1 MWLNNLRFPGDGR
14 AMDILVEET
23 AIVDVR
29 TPSAGNDIA
38 GLRAGGTSGGLAFDG
53 ALVFPGLINS
63 HDHLDFN
70 LFPALA
76 NGVYSNYKDWGRDIH
91 SVNKAE
97 IDAVLQIPKPLRVLW
112 GVYKNLLNGFTTVVN
127 HGERLEIPQGLVT
140 VFQNCHCLHSVGF
153 ERNWR
158 WRLNRPLADRH
169 PFVLHTGEGT
179 DARAADEIDRLLK
192 WNLFGR
198 PLIGVHGVAMTEEQ
212 AAAFRA
218 LVWCPSSNYF
228 MLDQTAPVARL
239 KQRVP
244 ILFGTD
250 STLTAGWNSWKQ
262 IRQARSEGAMTD
274 TELLAALTTAPAAIW
289 RLTDRGE
296 LRPGY
301 RADLVIARPRRAAGK
316 DIPKPSTGSDA
327 HSPMDAFFGLDPEDL
342 LLVLHQG
349 RILLFDVS
357 IRDMLMEAGMGDLD
371 FDFMRC
377 GRKYV
382 VGDIAGL
389 MAEIRHYYPE
399 AEFPEMLTEQ

>member
-14 AMDILVEET
+14 AMDILVEGM

-29 TPSAGNDIA
+29 TSPAGDRGDD
-38 GLRAGGTSGGLAFDG
+38 GLFFDG

-70 LFPALA
+70 LFPPLA
-76 NGVYSNYKDWGRDIH
+76 NGVYTNYRDWGRDIH
-91 SVNKAE
+91 TVNKAA

-127 HGERLEIPQGLVT
+127 HGERLNVPQGLIT
-140 VFQNCHCLHSVGF
+140 VFQDCHCLHSVGF

-158 WRLNRPLADRH
+158 WRLNRPLADHH

-179 DARAADEIDRLLK
+179 DARARDEIDRLLR

-198 PLIGVHGVAMTEEQ
+198 TLIGVHGVAMTEEQ
-212 AAAFRA
+212 AAEFRA
-218 LVWCPSSNYF
+218 LVWCPGSNYF
-228 MLDQTAPVARL
+228 LLDRTAPVARL

-250 STLTAGWNSWKQ
+250 STLTAGWNSWEQ
-262 IRQARSEGAMTD
+262 IRQARAEGGMTD
-274 TELLAALTTAPAAIW
+274 AELVASLTTAPATAW
-289 RLTDRGE
+289 RLADRGE
-296 LRPGY
+296 LTRGY
-301 RADLVIARPRRAAGK
+301 RADLVIARPKGGAARPF
-316 DIPKPSTGSDA
+316 PKAGTTPLSA
-327 HSPMDAFFGLDPEDL
+327 MDAFFGVDPEDL

-371 FDFMRC
+371 FDFTRC
-377 GRKYV
+377 GRKYI
-382 VGDIAGL
+382 VGDVPGL
-389 MAEIRHYYPE
+389 MAEIRHFYPE
-399 AEFPEMLTEQ
+399 ASFPAMLTE